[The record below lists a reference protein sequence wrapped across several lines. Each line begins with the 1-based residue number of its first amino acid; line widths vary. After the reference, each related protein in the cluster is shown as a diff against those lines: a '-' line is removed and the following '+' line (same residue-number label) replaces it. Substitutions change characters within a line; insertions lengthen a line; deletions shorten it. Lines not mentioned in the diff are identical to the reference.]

1 MRISIIIM
9 LEVDLAK
16 SIVSHFSKDYDVY
29 QEVKACSSRVI
40 DIVVRRKSSLM
51 AIETKVTL
59 NMKLWEQ
66 AFKNKKWCGYSF
78 IAIPQNVYQKSLR
91 KMISGM
97 CKGLNIGVIVVDFDG
112 NVSIQYNPAEEIP
125 TQPLKLYDEQKS
137 FALAGS
143 GGVPYFTP
151 FKKTVSEIKKY
162 LEEHGKS
169 ELVTVISSIDHHY
182 KTEQSAISSI
192 RKYVLKGVI
201 RGVVSSEDGKY
212 LELS

>member
-1 MRISIIIM
+1 M

-16 SIVSHFSKDYDVY
+16 SIVSHFSKDYEVY

-51 AIETKVTL
+51 AIETKVTM

-66 AFKNKKWCGYSF
+66 AFKNKRSCGYSF

-91 KMISGM
+91 KMISDM

-182 KTEQSAISSI
+182 STEQSAIQSI
-192 RKYVLKGVI
+192 RKYASKGVI
-201 RGVVSSEDGKY
+201 KGIVSLEDGKY
-212 LELS
+212 LDLS

>member
-1 MRISIIIM
+1 M

-16 SIVSHFSKDYDVY
+16 SIVSHFSKEYEVY

-40 DIVVRRKSSLM
+40 DIVVRRGSSLV

-66 AFKNKKWCGYSF
+66 AFKNKRWCGYSY
-78 IAIPQNVYQKSLR
+78 IAIPQNVFNKSLR

-97 CKGLNIGVIVVDFDG
+97 SKGLNIGVIVVDFDG
-112 NVSIQYNPAEEIP
+112 TVHEQFKPVEDIPAQE
-125 TQPLKLYDEQKS
+125 LKLYDEQKS

-162 LEEHGKS
+162 LQKHGKS
-169 ELVTVISSIDHHY
+169 ELVTVMSSIDHHY
-182 KTEQSAISSI
+182 KTQQSAISSI
-192 RKYVLKGVI
+192 RKYVLKGAI
-201 RGVVSSEDGKY
+201 KGIVSSDDGKY
-212 LELS
+212 LKLS

>member
-1 MRISIIIM
+1 M

-16 SIVSHFSKDYDVY
+16 SIVAHFSKDFEVY

-40 DIVVRRKSSLM
+40 DIVVRRGSSLM

-66 AFKNKKWCGYSF
+66 AFKNKKWCGYSY
-78 IAIPQNVYQKSLR
+78 IAIPQNVFNKSLR
-91 KMISGM
+91 KMISGIS
-97 CKGLNIGVIVVDFDG
+97 KGLNIGVIVVDFDG
-112 NVSIQYNPAEEIP
+112 NVSEQFKPVEDIPAQ
-125 TQPLKLYDEQKS
+125 TLKLYDEQKS

-162 LEEHGKS
+162 LGKHGKS
-169 ELVTVISSIDHHY
+169 ELVTVMYSIDHHY
-182 KTEQSAISSI
+182 KTPQSAISSI
-192 RKYVLKGVI
+192 RKHVLKGAIKGIVLL
-201 RGVVSSEDGKY
+201 EDGKY
-212 LELS
+212 LKLS

>member
-1 MRISIIIM
+1 M

-16 SIVSHFSKDYDVY
+16 LIVSHFSKDYEVY

-40 DIVVRRKSSLM
+40 DIVVRKKSSLM

-78 IAIPQNVYQKSLR
+78 IAIPQNVFNKSLR
-91 KMISGM
+91 KMIYGM

-125 TQPLKLYDEQKS
+125 TQTLKLYDEQKS

-169 ELVTVISSIDHHY
+169 ELVTVMSSIDHHY
-182 KTEQSAISSI
+182 KTHQSAISSI
-192 RKYVLKGVI
+192 RKYVLKGAI
-201 RGVVSSEDGKY
+201 RGIISSEDGRY
-212 LELS
+212 LELSQP

>member
-1 MRISIIIM
+1 M

-16 SIVSHFSKDYDVY
+16 LIVSHFSKDYDVY

-40 DIVVRRKSSLM
+40 DIVVRKKSGLM

-66 AFKNKKWCGYSF
+66 AFKNKKWCSYSF
-78 IAIPQNVYQKSLR
+78 IAIPQNIYRKSRR

-97 CKGLNIGVIVVDFDG
+97 CRGLNIGVIVVDFDG
-112 NVSIQYNPAEEIP
+112 NVSIQYNPTQEIP
-125 TQPLKLYDEQKS
+125 TQTLKLYDEQKS

-169 ELVTVISSIDHHY
+169 ELTTVLSSIDHHY
-182 KTEQSAISSI
+182 KTQQSAISSI
-192 RKYVLKGVI
+192 RKYALKGAI
-201 RGVVSSEDGKY
+201 RGIVSSEDGKY

>member
-1 MRISIIIM
+1 MKISIINM

-16 SIVSHFSKDYDVY
+16 SVVSHFSKDYEVY

-40 DIVVRRKSSLM
+40 DIVVRKKSGLM

-66 AFKNKKWCGYSF
+66 AFKNKKWCNYSF
-78 IAIPQNVYQKSLR
+78 IAIPQNIYRKSRR

-97 CKGLNIGVIVVDFDG
+97 CRGLNIGIIVVDFDG
-112 NVSIQYNPAEEIP
+112 NVSIQYNPAQEIP
-125 TQPLKLYDEQKS
+125 TQTLKLYDEQKS

-169 ELVTVISSIDHHY
+169 ELVTVIQSIDHHY
-182 KTEQSAISSI
+182 KTEQSAIQSI
-192 RKYVLKGVI
+192 RKYASKGVLKGI
-201 RGVVSSEDGKY
+201 VSSEDGRY